1 MLRFLYAEVAKLAD
15 ALALGASESNL
26 MGVQV
31 SPSAQ
36 LMLLIVFLTWKSEYD
51 GTRRG
56 REIFQQK
63 NTRDQVSPSAQK

>member
-1 MLRFLYAEVAKLAD
+1 MAD

-36 LMLLIVFLTWKSEYD
+36 NILMHIFALDLKVAGLTSP
-51 GTRRG
+51 RRG

-63 NTRDQVSPSAQK
+63 NTCDQVSPSAQMYKLLYFTS

>member
-1 MLRFLYAEVAKLAD
+1 MAD

-36 LMLLIVFLTWKSEYD
+36 INNLFFYEQFVNFLVEVVDKITINA
-51 GTRRG
+51 R
-56 REIFQQK
+56 I
-63 NTRDQVSPSAQK
+63 

>member
-1 MLRFLYAEVAKLAD
+1 MDSNAEVAKLAD

-36 LMLLIVFLTWKSEYD
+36 IYVIDLCLKNPYFMVFLY
-51 GTRRG
+51 
-56 REIFQQK
+56 
-63 NTRDQVSPSAQK
+63 N